1 MAPAAQE
8 ERMRRIERREFT
20 REASLAFLAGVV
32 VVVSDCGGGGGN
44 GGGGNDGYGGTVTG
58 SNPPPTSADGS
69 KTGTISANHGH
80 VAVITAAE
88 LQAGGVLALSIAG
101 TAGHDHIVNLVAQA
115 MQDIKDGKKVAK
127 ESTSTQGH
135 THNVTFNPDTNDP
148 PTNY

>member
-1 MAPAAQE
+1 
-8 ERMRRIERREFT
+8 MRRIERREFT

-32 VVVSDCGGGGGN
+32 VVISDCGGGG
-44 GGGGNDGYGGTVTG
+44 YGGSSSDG
-58 SNPPPTSADGS
+58 NSGNPAAGNPPPTSADGS

-101 TAGHDHIVNLVAQA
+101 TAGHDHTVNLVAQA

-135 THNVTFNPDTNDP
+135 THNVTFNADNAEP

>member
-1 MAPAAQE
+1 
-8 ERMRRIERREFT
+8 MRRIERREFT

-32 VVVSDCGGGGGN
+32 VVISDCGGG
-44 GGGGNDGYGGTVTG
+44 GGGGNDGYGGNPAAG
-58 SNPPPTSADGS
+58 NPPPTSTSDGS
-69 KTGTISANHGH
+69 KTGSISANHGH
-80 VAVITAAE
+80 TAVITAAE

-101 TAGHDHIVNLVAQA
+101 SAGHDHAVNLVAQA

-135 THNVTFNPDTNDP
+135 THSVTFNADNSEP

>member
-1 MAPAAQE
+1 
-8 ERMRRIERREFT
+8 MRRIERREFT

-32 VVVSDCGGGGGN
+32 VVISDCGGGGY
-44 GGGGNDGYGGTVTG
+44 GGSSSDGYGGNPAAA
-58 SNPPPTSADGS
+58 NPPPTATDGS
-69 KTGTISANHGH
+69 KTGTVSANHGH

-148 PTNY
+148 PVNY